1 MSYKVKDFSMLEI
14 LEALDAAGISV
25 NANGVYTDASGESH
39 NLTVFDNNYFHHNI
53 LTNYRSRK
61 CSLWTPDNPEVAFIS
76 LFTSWWNSRKDLYLK
91 QAYAY
96 TLKYNPIENYSSRE
110 QMTNDIT
117 THQRGTTDTRTFGNS
132 DTTTHADTMTRTH
145 NDTVTTTPA
154 ETTDTTVHP
163 TLTTTHTPYGDTVT
177 TNPGKISTH
186 STKGFNSTNF
196 VDVDKDT
203 ESGQESVVTT
213 HQGNETTQD
222 VYTGIDS
229 VARTVQ
235 HAETD
240 AHTGTIADA
249 HTGTTTDA
257 HTGTIVDAHTG
268 TDTDTRNYLLTKSG
282 NIGVQTAAEMLQREY
297 DGLTQDLAFRALAD
311 FLDRYTFYRDS
322 WEDWEVI

>member
-1 MSYKVKDFSMLEI
+1 MSYKIKDFSMLEI
-14 LEALDAAGISV
+14 LEALDAAQISV
-25 NANGVYTDASGESH
+25 NAGGVYTDAAGEAH

-53 LTNYRSRK
+53 LVNYRSRK

-76 LFTSWWNSRKDLYLK
+76 LFNSWWNSRKDLYLK

-110 QMTNDIT
+110 QMTNDTT
-117 THQRGTTDTRTFGNS
+117 THQRATTDTRTFGNS
-132 DTTTHADTMTRTH
+132 DTRTHADTMTRTH
-145 NDTVTTTPA
+145 NDTVTTTPP
-154 ETTDTTVHP
+154 ETTDTTTHP
-163 TLTTTHTPYGDTVT
+163 TLTTTHTPYGDTVA
-177 TNPGKISTH
+177 TNPGRIDTH
-186 STKGFNSTNF
+186 SKKAFNSSVF
-196 VDVDKDT
+196 EDVEKDT
-203 ESGQESVVTT
+203 ASGQETVVTT

-222 VYTGIDS
+222 VYTGTDT

-235 HAETD
+235 HAGTD

-257 HTGTIVDAHTG
+257 HTGSIADAHTG

-282 NIGVQTAAEMLQREY
+282 NIGIQTAAEMLQREY
-297 DGLTQDLAFRALAD
+297 NGLVQDLASRALAD
-311 FLDRYTFYRDS
+311 FLDKYTFYRDS

>member
-1 MSYKVKDFSMLEI
+1 MSYEIKDFSMLEI
-14 LEALDAAGISV
+14 LDALDAAQIAV
-25 NANGVYTDASGESH
+25 IADGVYTDAAGVNHS
-39 NLTVFDNNYFHHNI
+39 LTVFDNNYFHHNI

-61 CSLWTPDNPEVAFIS
+61 CSLWTPDNPEIAFIS

-110 QMTNDIT
+110 QMTNDTT
-117 THQRGTTDTRTFGNS
+117 THQRNTTDTRTHLNS
-132 DTTTHADTMTRTH
+132 DTRTHADTMTRTH
-145 NDTVTTTPA
+145 NDTVTSTPA
-154 ETTDTTVHP
+154 ETTDTTTHP

-177 TNPGKISTH
+177 TNPGRIDTH
-186 STKGFNSTNF
+186 SKKAFNSSTF
-196 VDVDKDT
+196 EAVEMDT
-203 ESGQESVVTT
+203 ASGQESVVTT

-222 VYTGIDS
+222 VYTGTDT

-235 HAETD
+235 HAGSD

-257 HTGTIVDAHTG
+257 HTGTITDAHTG
-268 TDTDTRNYLLTKSG
+268 TDTDTRNYTLTKSG

-297 DGLTQDLAFRALAD
+297 DGLAQDLAFRALAD
-311 FLDRYTFYRDS
+311 FLDRYTFYRDT